1 MNLRPFLPLAVF
13 AVIAVAL
20 GVGLFLNPRIIPSAL
35 IGKPVPEFN
44 LAPVAGRANGFA
56 TADLKTGEPVL
67 VNVFASWC
75 VPCRI
80 EHPLLM
86 QVAKTGITIF
96 GINQRDDRGGPWLD
110 EYGDPYKRTGDDRNG
125 RASIDWG
132 VYGVPETFIVTG
144 DGRIACKH
152 IGPIMPQD
160 METKIKPAL
169 ADLKAK
175 GSTDKC
181 SAG

>member
-1 MNLRPFLPLAVF
+1 MKFKTFLPLIIF

-20 GVGLFLNPRIIPSAL
+20 GVGLTLNPRIIPSAL
-35 IGKPVPEFN
+35 VGKPAPEFA
-44 LAPVAGRANGFA
+44 LQPVKGRSAGLS

-75 VPCRI
+75 IPCRV

-86 QVAKTGITIF
+86 TLAKEGVTIF
-96 GINQRDDRGGPWLD
+96 GLNQRDPQGGEWLD
-110 EYGDPYKRTGDDRNG
+110 EFGDPYKRTGDDRNG
-125 RASIDWG
+125 RASIEWG

-160 METKIKPAL
+160 IVEKIKPAL
-169 ADLKAK
+169 ADLKAR
-175 GSTDKC
+175 GTTDKC